1 MPPKEKPYYPG
12 QFIVFEGGEGAGKT
26 RPSRRLYP
34 PLTAAGR
41 SVLPVRKPGGARPDE
56 HLRSYLKSDR
66 P

>member
-1 MPPKEKPYYPG
+1 MQPKEKPYYPG
-12 QFIVFEGGEGAGKT
+12 QFIVFEGGDDAGKT

-41 SVLPVRKPGGARPDE
+41 SVLPVRKPGGARQDKP
-56 HLRSYLKSDR
+56 LRSYLKSNR